1 MQDFPLRLTKSFLL
15 SHLGDHRESRAARD
29 YLLVRELSQNLG
41 SKNARE
47 VIQKREAHSPL
58 R

>member
-29 YLLVRELSQNLG
+29 FLLVRELFWNLG
-41 SKNARE
+41 PKNARE

>member
-1 MQDFPLRLTKSFLL
+1 MQDFPFRLTKSFLL
-15 SHLGDHRESRAARD
+15 SHLGDDRESRAARD
-29 YLLVRELSQNLG
+29 LLLVRELSHNLG
-41 SKNARE
+41 SKKMRE

>member
-15 SHLGDHRESRAARD
+15 SHLGDHWESRAA
-29 YLLVRELSQNLG
+29 RELSQNLG